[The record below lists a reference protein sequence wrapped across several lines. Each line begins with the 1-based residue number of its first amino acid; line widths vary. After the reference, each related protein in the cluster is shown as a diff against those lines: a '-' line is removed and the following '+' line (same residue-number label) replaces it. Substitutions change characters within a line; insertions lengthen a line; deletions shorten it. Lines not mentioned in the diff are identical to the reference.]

1 MSQSDSKLSS
11 QQSKDKL
18 EFNRLL
24 KEIENSLK
32 DLKSLGNQIGM
43 EWFKDF

>member
-1 MSQSDSKLSS
+1 MSQSDSQLSS
-11 QQSKDKL
+11 QQTEDKV

-24 KEIENSLK
+24 KEIENSIK
-32 DLKSLGNQIGM
+32 DLKALGNQIGK